1 MPQKKRPLLSGVT
14 TRIICTTF
22 LLYSCIAKESSF
34 VRPMLALTRASRQL
48 PLRSARP
55 SWLRMATTTT
65 APPKR
70 KSRTTKAADE
80 LVAATGSPSKL
91 IIVESAMKA
100 KTISKFLPTG
110 WEVDFCQ
117 GHVREMPSKT
127 SEVPE
132 KEKRKW
138 EVLGVKVHENFEP
151 LWVILPDK
159 KQIIKRLE
167 DKTKTCEELYLAT
180 DEDREGEAISWHL
193 RELLKPKV
201 PVKRAVFHE
210 ITSSAVEAALENPR
224 EIDQNLVEAQKARRV
239 LDRVAGYSM
248 TPLLWKKIA
257 ARLSAGRVQSAG
269 LALLV
274 GRERER

>member
-1 MPQKKRPLLSGVT
+1 MPQKKRSLFLGVP
-14 TRIICTTF
+14 TRIVYITF
-22 LLYSCIAKESSF
+22 VLYHCLAQESSF
-34 VRPMLALTRASRQL
+34 VPSMLTLTRTFRQL
-48 PLRSARP
+48 PTRNARP

-65 APPKR
+65 EPTKR
-70 KSRTTKAADE
+70 KSRTSKPEE
-80 LVAATGSPSKL
+80 LVAVAGSPSKL

-257 ARLSAGRVQSAG
+257 TRLSAGRVQSAG

-274 GRERER
+274 ARERER